1 MTNKNKKRTT
11 TPVSK
16 RIHRHAKLAVVP
28 HRSNQYRPHAVR
40 RYGIA
45 VIVLFVML
53 VQGVYNGAT
62 SGNVLGVKTE
72 ITLPGLLDATNSARA
87 TEGLSELR
95 LNKELIAAAELKA
108 NDMFKQQYW
117 AHTAPDGTTPWHWF
131 GEVGYSYADAGE
143 NLAKNFTTSDSV
155 LAAWLQ
161 SPTHRA
167 NVLKDV
173 YNDVGFAVASGTLDG
188 KATTIVVALYGTP
201 ATAAVQ
207 GQKTH
212 VSTSLTDQ
220 PIRPLTQF
228 GIGLMSLTPAAIGG
242 LVLLLLGANI
252 ALIAHIYRQKLP
264 VAKRRTWYKHHGVYK
279 TAGFVSLAVIM
290 IMMYGSGGQL

>member
-1 MTNKNKKRTT
+1 MANKNKKTT
-11 TPVSK
+11 KTSVSK
-16 RIHRHAKLAVVP
+16 RVHRQAKLAVVP
-28 HRSNQYRPHAVR
+28 HRANQYRPHAVR

-53 VQGVYNGAT
+53 VQGAYNGAT
-62 SGNVLGVKTE
+62 SGNVLGIKTE
-72 ITLPGLLDATNSARA
+72 VTLAGLLDATNNARE
-87 TEGLSELR
+87 TEGLLALQ
-95 LNKELIAAAELKA
+95 LNTQLTTAAELKA
-108 NDMFKQQYW
+108 KDMFAKQYW

-131 GEVGYSYADAGE
+131 GEVDYAYADAGE

-167 NVLKDV
+167 NVLKDA
-173 YNDVGFAVASGTLDG
+173 YSDVGFAVASGVLDG
-188 KATTIVVALYGTP
+188 KATSIVVALYGAP
-201 ATAAVQ
+201 AVTAVQ

-212 VSTSLTDQ
+212 VSVSITDQ
-220 PIRPLTQF
+220 AIQPLTQF

-252 ALIAHIYRQKLP
+252 ALLAHLYRQKLP
-264 VAKRRTWYKHHGVYK
+264 AARRRSWYRHHGVYK
-279 TAGFVSLAVIM
+279 TAGFVSLAIIM
-290 IMMYGSGGQL
+290 IMAYGSSGQL